1 MQDCQRMDVSD
12 VEDMTGLCKDTLYKL
27 MDMGTADLGVV
38 IPGKKKTYVFFRPK
52 VERFV
57 MGGSKIDDCPELVG
71 SVKRMNHLLTHAIL
85 SLPDGRNI
93 LREISEE
100 EKARE

>member
-1 MQDCQRMDVSD
+1 MQDCQRMDVEE
-12 VEDMTGLCKDTLYKL
+12 VVAVTGLCKDTIYKI
-27 MDMGTADLGVV
+27 MDMGATDLGAV
-38 IPGKKKTYVFFRPK
+38 IPGAKKTYVFFRPK

-57 MGGSKIDDCPELVG
+57 NGGCDIEKYTELVG

-100 EKARE
+100 EKDGE

>member
-1 MQDCQRMDVSD
+1 MPECQRMDVSQ
-12 VEDMTGLCKDTLYKL
+12 VEALTGLCKETLYKM
-27 MDMGTADLGVV
+27 MDMGVEDLGAI
-38 IPGKKKTYVFFRPK
+38 IPGSRKTYVFFRPK

-57 MGGSKIDDCPELVG
+57 NGGSDIEKYKELVG

-85 SLPDGRNI
+85 TLPDGRNI

-100 EKARE
+100 AEEER

>member
-1 MQDCQRMDVSD
+1 MPECQKMDVKE
-12 VEDMTGLCKDTLYKL
+12 VAAVTGLCKDTLHKI
-27 MDMGTADLGVV
+27 MDMGVVDLGVV
-38 IPGKKKTYVFFRPK
+38 IPGDKKTYVFFRPK

-57 MGGSKIDDCPELVG
+57 NGGCDIDKYKELVS

-85 SLPDGRNI
+85 TLPDGRNI

-100 EKARE
+100 EKEGR